1 MNIEEIVK
9 KVIAKQVGI
18 KAEDIELDSHIEND
32 LGADS
37 LDIVEIVM
45 ELENQFDVT
54 VDEEKVYSLTKVNQV
69 IEFIRGLK
77 NTHL

>member
-1 MNIEEIVK
+1 MNVEEIVK

-18 KAEDIELDSHIEND
+18 KVENIELDSHIEND

-45 ELENQFDVT
+45 ELENQFEIT

>member
-9 KVIAKQVGI
+9 TVIAKQVGI
-18 KAEDIELDSHIEND
+18 KVENIELDSHVEDD

-45 ELENQFDVT
+45 ELENQFEVV
-54 VDEEKVYSLTKVNQV
+54 VDEEKVYTLTRVHQI
-69 IEFIRGLK
+69 IEFIERLK
-77 NTHL
+77 NNHT